1 MSTVGSGHHLTR
13 TVTFDFAG
21 RITCR
26 ALHIIAFVGDIAAVK
41 LDCGWLGDY
50 RSARGGLVT
59 VKDQITLHGL
69 ARKTSVTIMPVS
81 C

>member
-26 ALHIIAFVGDIAAVK
+26 ALHIIALVGDVMAIE
-41 LDCGWLGDY
+41 LDRGWEGKY
-50 RSARGGLVT
+50 RSVRGSFVA
-59 VKDQITLHGL
+59 VEYQVTLHNF
-69 ARKTSVTIMPVS
+69 ARPKN
-81 C
+81 